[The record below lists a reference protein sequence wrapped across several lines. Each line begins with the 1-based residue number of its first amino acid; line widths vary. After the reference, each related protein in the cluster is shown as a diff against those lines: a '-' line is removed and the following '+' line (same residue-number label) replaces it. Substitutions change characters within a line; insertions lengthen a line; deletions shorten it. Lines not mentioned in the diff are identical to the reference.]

1 MTGRLFPVDGSY
13 TGGEA
18 VSAAWPS
25 VKAHSAV
32 ALSVWILSRHG
43 AEGRRETS
51 STSPEN
57 QLENQQETN
66 RQANLRDKCNP
77 PPPNFFSALCTLIL
91 GIEQRVEI
99 EQTHD

>member
-77 PPPNFFSALCTLIL
+77 PPQFLFCSLYFDPL
-91 GIEQRVEI
+91 G
-99 EQTHD
+99 TAASGN